1 MRVDV
6 KLPAATA
13 FNTLKSG
20 DVFRCSIAT
29 SVFYMKITAPNSG
42 FGSGSSTAYNSVDL
56 YSGELYVIGLET
68 HCFKVDGVFRGV
80 ITGGPS

>member
-29 SVFYMKITAPNSG
+29 SVFYMKITG